1 MLDGETALVAV
12 VQDEG
17 RAVHAVGDA
26 ERLGDALH
34 QLRLSRAELT
44 FERDDVSRL
53 NDLTQATPQLAGLFD
68 RCRVNESVRIR
79 LL

>member
-1 MLDGETALVAV
+1 MLDGEAALVTV

-26 ERLGDALH
+26 KRLRDAFH

-53 NDLTQATPQLAGLFD
+53 NDLTQATPQLAGLL
-68 RCRVNESVRIR
+68 N
-79 LL
+79 

>member
-1 MLDGETALVAV
+1 MLDGEAALVAV

-17 RAVHAVGDA
+17 RAVDA
-26 ERLGDALH
+26 ARDAKRLGDAFH

-53 NDLTQATPQLAGLFD
+53 NDLTQATPQLAGLLD
-68 RCRVNESVRIR
+68 
-79 LL
+79 